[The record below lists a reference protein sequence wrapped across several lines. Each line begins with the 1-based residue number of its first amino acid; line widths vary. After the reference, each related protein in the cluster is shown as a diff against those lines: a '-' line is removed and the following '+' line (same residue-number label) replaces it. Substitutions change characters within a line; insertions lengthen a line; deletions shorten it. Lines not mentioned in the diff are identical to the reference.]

1 MAMMIMWALCTVIV
15 PTKGVLTL
23 LIPATTVS
31 NGKQTRAMLRDGE
44 ICADSFN
51 ARYLD

>member
-23 LIPATTVS
+23 LIPATVS

-44 ICADSFN
+44 ISGDGFN
-51 ARYLD
+51 TRYLD